1 MGVELSPPP
10 HKTVNIVCIVCSVA
24 TFILTAAFNGL
35 AGSGAGVP
43 DVFYSTV
50 GDISDKYELY
60 ITPAGFTFS
69 IWSIIYLWLSVS
81 LLALVISIFAKTKDG
96 RVYLN
101 PEVASPSVTATL
113 SLNFIL
119 NLAWIFIWDRSFE
132 TTGLTI
138 LASITLF
145 LIAISNIVV
154 MFFMAKNIGD
164 NIEDFTRG
172 APLFWWGVVYR
183 VILNGLGIYT
193 TWTVIASLV
202 NLTTALVYAGE
213 VDQRGACLAALS
225 LLVIFHCTW
234 FVIENFVVDFYARY
248 ILTPYLVVIWASNGI
263 RAKKMDDPDVPQDVK
278 NYVLAILVI
287 AVITFVV
294 RLVIVIYRGVKKP
307 LTKMSTVSDFSTK

>member
-1 MGVELSPPP
+1 MGVESPPP
-10 HKTVNIVCIVCSVA
+10 HNFINLGLILSCVG

-50 GDISDKYELY
+50 GDISDKYQLF
-60 ITPAGFTFS
+60 ITPAGVTFA
-69 IWSIIYLWLSVS
+69 IWSIIYLWLAVS
-81 LLALVISIFAKTKDG
+81 LLVLVITLFIKTHDG
-96 RVYLN
+96 RLYLN
-101 PEVASPSVTATL
+101 PVIASPAVTATL
-113 SLNFIL
+113 SVNFIL
-119 NLAWIFIWDRSFE
+119 NLAWIFIWDRSYVNAK
-132 TTGLTI
+132 LTI

-145 LIAISNIVV
+145 LIAITNILV
-154 MFFMAKNIGD
+154 MAFMAKNIGD
-164 NIEDFTRG
+164 NVEDFKRG
-172 APLFWWGVVYR
+172 APLFWWGIAYR

-193 TWTVIASLV
+193 TWTVIASLI

-213 VDQRGACLAALS
+213 VDQREACLAALS

-263 RAKKMDDPDVPQDVK
+263 RIKKMEDPLVPQDIK

-287 AVITFVV
+287 AILTFVARV
-294 RLVIVIYRGVKKP
+294 ALVIYRVIKKP
-307 LTKMSTVSDFSTK
+307 ITKMSTVSYFNTQ

>member
-1 MGVELSPPP
+1 
-10 HKTVNIVCIVCSVA
+10 
-24 TFILTAAFNGL
+24 
-35 AGSGAGVP
+35 VP

-145 LIAISNIVV
+145 LIAISNILV

>member
-1 MGVELSPPP
+1 MGVESPPP
-10 HKTVNIVCIVCSVA
+10 HNFINLGLILSCVG

-50 GDISDKYELY
+50 GDISDKYQLF
-60 ITPAGFTFS
+60 ITPAGVTFA
-69 IWSIIYLWLSVS
+69 IWSIIYLWLAVS
-81 LLALVISIFAKTKDG
+81 LLVLVITLFIKTHDG
-96 RVYLN
+96 RLYLN
-101 PEVASPSVTATL
+101 PVIASPAVTATL
-113 SLNFIL
+113 SVNFIL
-119 NLAWIFIWDRSFE
+119 NLAWIFIWDRSYVNAN
-132 TTGLTI
+132 LTI

-145 LIAISNIVV
+145 LIAITNILV
-154 MFFMAKNIGD
+154 MAFMAKNIGD
-164 NIEDFTRG
+164 NVEDFKRG
-172 APLFWWGVVYR
+172 APLFWWGIAYR

-193 TWTVIASLV
+193 TWTVIASLI

-213 VDQRGACLAALS
+213 VDQREACLAALS

-263 RAKKMDDPDVPQDVK
+263 RIKKMDDPLVPQDIK

-287 AVITFVV
+287 AILTFVA
-294 RLVIVIYRGVKKP
+294 RLALVIYRVIKKP
-307 LTKMSTVSDFSTK
+307 ITKMSTVSYFNTQ

>member
-1 MGVELSPPP
+1 MGVEKSPP
-10 HKTVNIVCIVCSVA
+10 HETLNLVCIISSVV
-24 TFILTAAFNGL
+24 TFILTTAFNAL

-43 DVFYSTV
+43 SIFYATV

-69 IWSIIYLWLSVS
+69 IWSVIYLWLALS
-81 LLALVISIFAKTKDG
+81 LFALVISLFVKTQG
-96 RVYLN
+96 VRLYLN
-101 PEVASPSVTATL
+101 PAIASPTVTATL

-119 NLAWIFIWDRSFE
+119 NLAWIFMWDRSFE
-132 TTGLTI
+132 TTGLVI
-138 LASITLF
+138 LASIFLF
-145 LIAISNIVV
+145 LIAISNILV
-154 MFFMAKNIGD
+154 MFFLAKNIGD

-172 APLFWWGVVYR
+172 SPLFWWGVCYR

-202 NLTTALVYAGE
+202 NLTTALVYAGD
-213 VDQRGACLAALS
+213 VDQKEAAVAALS

-263 RAKKMDDPDVPQDVK
+263 RAKKMDDPNVPQDVK
-278 NYVLAILVI
+278 NYVVAILVI
-287 AVITFVV
+287 AIITLVV
-294 RLVIVIYRGVKKP
+294 RLAIVIYRGVKKP
-307 LTKMSTVSDFSTK
+307 LTKMSTVSDFRTQ

>member
-1 MGVELSPPP
+1 MGVELSPP
-10 HKTVNIVCIVCSVA
+10 HKTNNIVCIVCSVA
-24 TFILTAAFNGL
+24 TFILTAAFNAL

-81 LLALVISIFAKTKDG
+81 LLALVISIFVKTQDG

-113 SLNFIL
+113 SINFIL

-145 LIAISNIVV
+145 LIAISNILV

-164 NIEDFTRG
+164 NIDDFTRG
-172 APLFWWGVVYR
+172 APLFWWGVGYR
-183 VILNGLGIYT
+183 AILNGLGIYT

-263 RAKKMDDPDVPQDVK
+263 RAKKMDDSNVPQDVK
-278 NYVLAILVI
+278 DFVLAILVI

-307 LTKMSTVSDFSTK
+307 LTKMSTVSDFSTH